1 MYHIVY
7 LFKWVLLYSQSLV
20 VIPHFLS
27 TLPALAATNLF
38 SVSINVPIL
47 DISYK
52 GNLNHVWSFVTCFF
66 YLANSF
72 QGSFYSMSFIS
83 L

>member
-7 LFKWVLLYSQSLV
+7 LFKWVLLYSQSLA
-20 VIPHFLS
+20 VIPHYPLA
-27 TLPALAATNLF
+27 LPALAATNLF

-52 GNLNHVWSFVTCFF
+52 GNLNHVWSFVTCF
-66 YLANSF
+66 LANSF
-72 QGSFYSMSFIS
+72 QGSCYSMSFIS